1 MADEFGC
8 NGANIILDPSV
19 ESFHHVVRENIDRL
33 AQAAIAALDA
43 AYQTSSQTNPQA
55 HGVQVIFNI
64 SHSFRSLGT
73 QAELDDQV
81 AERDRVGV
89 AEDLAQLNMDIV
101 DRILESDPHETENHT
116 AEETHWMLIP
126 SIVAS
131 LFSTTARLLDS
142 LPVVSFADL
151 KEDSKD
157 CPICHLPFSDSDLNE
172 VDTPILLRCN
182 HVIGRKCV
190 ERWVLEGHNSC
201 PFCRSAI
208 FEPVVLPTLADE

>member
-19 ESFHHVVRENIDRL
+19 ECFHHVVRENIDRL

-43 AYQTSSQTNPQA
+43 AYQTSSQTNRQA

-81 AERDRVGV
+81 AERDCVHV

-101 DRILESDPHETENHT
+101 DRILESDPRDTKNQT
-116 AEETHWMLIP
+116 AEETHWTLLP
-126 SIVAS
+126 SIVARMLPS
-131 LFSTTARLLDS
+131 TARLLD
-142 LPVVSFADL
+142 VVNSADL
-151 KEDSKD
+151 EENSKD
-157 CPICHLPFSDSDLNE
+157 CPVAAGSRRGNDCGTKGYSGP
-172 VDTPILLRCN
+172 
-182 HVIGRKCV
+182 
-190 ERWVLEGHNSC
+190 
-201 PFCRSAI
+201 
-208 FEPVVLPTLADE
+208 